1 MSISS
6 LRISGSG
13 LSAERARLD
22 TVSRNIANAETT
34 RRSDGKTGP
43 YLRQM
48 VRFEAITGEDGK
60 PGGVKVTD
68 TLEQKEGVRSIHLPG
83 HRDADTQGNVAMPN
97 VDIVEEMVDMIAATR
112 AYEANIGA
120 ANATKTMIS
129 RAIELGRI

>member
-43 YLRQM
+43 YLRQF
-48 VRFEAITGEDGK
+48 VPFEAIIGEDGK
-60 PGGVKVTD
+60 PGGVKVKD
-68 TLEQKEGVRSIHLPG
+68 IEQMTEGVRSIHLPG
-83 HRDADTQGNVAMPN
+83 HPDADAQGNVAMPN

>member
-34 RRSDGKTGP
+34 RRSDGAAGP

-48 VRFEAITGEDGK
+48 VRFEPITGEDGK
-60 PGGVKVTD
+60 PGGVKVSD
-68 TLEQKEGVRSIHLPG
+68 TLELEEGVRSVHLPG
-83 HRDADTQGNVAMPN
+83 HPDADVNGNVAMPN